1 MAGFHWFFG
10 RRKAAQHAEG
20 WKRQSPTA
28 TLETEQ
34 RTYLDDA
41 PYLLPKDAQ
50 EDERLR
56 FQHYALHHA
65 FGNHYLAPIS
75 PDTRTILDV
84 GSGTGIWVMDMAQQF
99 PRAHVI
105 GVDIAFTS
113 LPQTLPNTCLFAQAD
128 ILQGLPFPACQFDF
142 THQRLLVGAIPA
154 AHWPGVVRELIRVTR
169 PQGWIEL
176 LEVGITVHNAGEAT
190 ARLLSWVRETSQAR
204 GIDMTMVTQL
214 GNLLKQAGC
223 QSVEAQ
229 DIPVPLGAWAGRSGE
244 MLKLDAIRVFQ
255 AMRPRTTTP
264 PEQLEVMLRDA
275 AAEWEQKRASFVF
288 HGVYGR
294 RAGL

>member
-1 MAGFHWFFG
+1 MFLFR
-10 RRKAAQHAEG
+10 RRKAAKHVPE
-20 WKRQSPTA
+20 WKRQEST
-28 TLETEQ
+28 TLPEAER
-34 RTYLDDA
+34 RTYLDNA

-65 FGNHYLAPIS
+65 FSNHYLAPIS

-84 GSGTGIWVMDMAQQF
+84 GSGTGIWAIDMAQQF
-99 PRAHVI
+99 PHAHII
-105 GVDIAFTS
+105 GVDITLTS
-113 LPQTLPNTCLFAQAD
+113 LPHTLPNTCLFAQAD

-154 AHWPGVVRELIRVTR
+154 SHWSQVVRELVRVTR

-176 LEVGITVHNAGEAT
+176 LEVGTTVQNAGAAT
-190 ARLLSWVRETSQAR
+190 ERLLSWVRETSQAR
-204 GIDMTMVTQL
+204 GIDMAMVTQL
-214 GNLLKQAGC
+214 GDFLKHAGC
-223 QSVEAQ
+223 QAVEAQ
-229 DIPVPLGAWAGRSGE
+229 DIPVPLGSWAGRSGE

-255 AMRPRTTTP
+255 AMRPRTTMP
-264 PEQLEVMLRDA
+264 VEQLDAMLAAA
-275 AAEWEQKRASFVF
+275 AAEWEQNRASFVF
-288 HGVYGR
+288 HAAYGR

>member
-1 MAGFHWFFG
+1 MFLFR
-10 RRKAAQHAEG
+10 RRKAAKHVPE
-20 WKRQSPTA
+20 WKRQEST
-28 TLETEQ
+28 TLPEAER
-34 RTYLDDA
+34 RTYLDNA

-65 FGNHYLAPIS
+65 FSNHYLAPIS

-84 GSGTGIWVMDMAQQF
+84 GSGTGIWAIDMAQQF
-99 PRAHVI
+99 PHAHII
-105 GVDIAFTS
+105 GVDITLTS
-113 LPQTLPNTCLFAQAD
+113 LPHTLPNTCLFAQAD

-154 AHWPGVVRELIRVTR
+154 SHWPHVVRELIRVTR

-176 LEVGITVHNAGEAT
+176 LEVGTTVQNAGAAT
-190 ARLLSWVRETSQAR
+190 ERLLSWVRETSQAR
-204 GIDMTMVTQL
+204 GIDMAMVTQL
-214 GNLLKQAGC
+214 GDFLKHAGC
-223 QSVEAQ
+223 QAVEAQ
-229 DIPVPLGAWAGRSGE
+229 DIPVPLGSWAGRSGE

-255 AMRPRTTTP
+255 AMRPRTTMP
-264 PEQLEVMLRDA
+264 VEQLDAMLAAA
-275 AAEWEQKRASFVF
+275 AAEWEQNRASFVF
-288 HGVYGR
+288 HAAYGR